1 MKFRALLYR
10 LQSECLGFILARAI
24 NIQQFYKNPF
34 LHQIMNI
41 PESWKPTK
49 VTTNALSIIFVLV
62 LIIGITKFPLSSLMS
77 GNLDKSFSIGIPL
90 PFLELS
96 FSGETSNPLHIF
108 NFIIDLLIYFILAY
122 LIDIGFHAV
131 KNSKTFKKEEPLVEK
146 KKE

>member
-1 MKFRALLYR
+1 
-10 LQSECLGFILARAI
+10 
-24 NIQQFYKNPF
+24 
-34 LHQIMNI
+34 MNI

-49 VTTNALSIIFVLV
+49 VTTNALTIIFVLV
-62 LIIGITKFPLSSLMS
+62 LIMGIAKFPLSSLMS

-122 LIDIGFHAV
+122 LIDIGFNAI
-131 KNSKTFKKEEPLVEK
+131 KNSKNFKKEEPLIEK